1 MLLQFAMTT
10 TTRTTSIHKVRRDV
24 LGGKRGAGH
33 EYQRRGRR
41 IRRPD
46 PRRIRPGPHDS
57 TLTGVAGLVELG
69 RFAQEIRLDAELKR
83 RFGKMKTGPRV
94 VYPMPEQLRL
104 LLDGQLCGESRVLG
118 LEALAADRLFV
129 HLAGGTVPSIDTV
142 YRDLC
147 RFDARALTSLEDLM
161 VTQSFAMLSAS
172 PEHLHVDIDTTVE
185 PLFGRQQGALP
196 GPNPRYHGRPSY
208 HPLLATVA
216 EVGVCV
222 GAKLRPGDCSF
233 GTDDVP
239 TILRWIMR
247 LRRHVGAK
255 TLLTVRMDSAGDCS
269 ELLEALEARSVRY
282 VIKLK
287 ATEDLLGAALMCTSW
302 RVTQLEGD
310 AVERVA
316 VLDFQRSEWR
326 HRQVPLRVIALRS
339 TQRGGQQLRL
349 WEDCDDS
356 VQFYV
361 TNDWQAEPESIP
373 REYDGRAE
381 IEPIIDD
388 LKHGVRIGNVPSHD
402 FNANHAMFLSKL
414 LAHNL
419 LRRFA
424 GATLPRAFYWRTPWL
439 LRALICRPGRL
450 IRSGRCWTLRT
461 PPTLVRPPRE

>member
-1 MLLQFAMTT
+1 
-10 TTRTTSIHKVRRDV
+10 VRRDV

-46 PRRIRPGPHDS
+46 ARRIRPGRHDP

-69 RFAQEIRLDAELKR
+69 RFAREVKLDAELKQ
-83 RFGKMKTGPRV
+83 RFGAMKTGPQL

-104 LLDGQLCGESRVLG
+104 VLDAQLCGESRVLG

-147 RFDARALTSLEDLM
+147 RFDAQTLASLEDLM
-161 VTQSFAMLSAS
+161 VTQSCAMLSAS
-172 PEHLHVDIDTTVE
+172 PEHLHIDIDTTVE

-216 EVGVCV
+216 EFGVCV
-222 GAKLRPGDCSF
+222 GAELRAGDRGF
-233 GTDDVP
+233 GSEDVP

-247 LRRHVGAK
+247 LRRRVGAK
-255 TLLTVRMDSAGDCS
+255 TLLTVRVDSAGDCS
-269 ELLEALEARSVRY
+269 ELLEALDARNVRY

-287 ATEDLLGAALMCTSW
+287 ASEDLLGAALTHTSW
-302 RVTQLEGD
+302 RVTQRDGD
-310 AVERVA
+310 AVLERVA
-316 VLDFQRSEWR
+316 VLDFQRSQWR

-339 TQRGGQQLRL
+339 TQRGGRQLRL
-349 WEDCDDS
+349 WEGCDDAI
-356 VQFYV
+356 QFYV
-361 TNDWQAEPESIP
+361 TNDWIADPETIA

-388 LKHGVRIGNVPSHD
+388 LKHGLGIGNVPSND

-424 GATLPRAFYWRTPWL
+424 GATLPRVFYWRTPWL
-439 LRALICRPGRL
+439 LRALIRRPGRL
-450 IRSGRCWTLRT
+450 IRSGRRWTLRT
-461 PPTLVRPPRE
+461 PLTVITPARE